1 MKHVLTFLALM
12 VFQYLLIAFV
22 NWNMN
27 PSEWTESARFV
38 YAIIFTTINVVII
51 LAKELNTNEK

>member
-1 MKHVLTFLALM
+1 MKHVLLFLALM

-27 PSEWTESARFV
+27 PSEWTQSARFV
-38 YAIIFTTINVVII
+38 WAFVCTTISLVGI

>member
-1 MKHVLTFLALM
+1 M